1 MLRWKRTLRPAV
13 RPAVHHCAAISSL
26 GTSPVAGAPSP
37 ADIRKAGGGANVHRT
52 VHFAVCLSPY
62 ARVDQNLRKVDQ
74 SLRKFAKCDQ
84 TLAIGCKMLA
94 NVLPRFD
101 KFGKVVCQTARRRS
115 IYPQPSHPRVAYQ
128 KHQQEIIPKKILR
141 ESQPAVVFSLK
152 NENPVTVVL
161 GIGFQRR
168 GCVRPSLN
176 GRHLVFVPHA

>member
-26 GTSPVAGAPSP
+26 GTSPVAGAPSS

-74 SLRKFAKCDQ
+74 NLRKFAKCDQ

-94 NVLPRFD
+94 SVFCQSLTRFD
-101 KFGKVVCQTARRRS
+101 KFGKVDCQKARTRS
-115 IYPQPSHPRVAYQ
+115 LYPQPSHPRVTYQ
-128 KHQQEIIPKKILR
+128 EHQQEIIPKI
-141 ESQPAVVFSLK
+141 SP
-152 NENPVTVVL
+152 
-161 GIGFQRR
+161 
-168 GCVRPSLN
+168 
-176 GRHLVFVPHA
+176 